1 MTTLHMDVNN
11 DDERKENILD
21 EPANTGEATSA
32 NDITQQE
39 LELLDKAGVNETKED
54 DDEILSAAQLDDE
67 DEDGEKLNESID
79 LTGSDLD
86 VPGSETDDENEAIG
100 EEDEENNE
108 YSQRDQDDESE
119 ADVNN

>member
-1 MTTLHMDVNN
+1 MTTLPIDVNS
-11 DDERKENILD
+11 DDNRNEGTLD
-21 EPANTGEATSA
+21 ESMNTSE

-54 DDEILSAAQLDDE
+54 DDEILTAAQLDNE

-79 LTGSDLD
+79 FVGSDLD

-108 YSQRDQDDESE
+108 YSHRDQDDKNED
-119 ADVNN
+119 DVIS